1 MITAQSI
8 EETMKTIFHKFAFIY
23 IMIFL
28 ISFIFIIIG
37 VRSVLEYYF
46 INNESE
52 LIEKRAA
59 NFEKVVNDQYFNTIS
74 LDLLQ
79 DQILILDGY
88 TGANIWLIS
97 ETGEL
102 YKTSNDLDAD
112 AISNMP
118 NLMEDI
124 VTVFSGNTTRREVI
138 YEGVYED
145 RILRVGYPFHLGNS
159 IYAMFINVPMPEIED
174 TISKV
179 SVIIFVSL
187 ALSGCLAVVLIFL
200 ITQRMGYEIKVINDA
215 AKYISEGNFD
225 KKIIINRKDELG
237 ELANSFNLMADELNQ
252 QENTKRMFISSLSHD
267 LRTPLTTIKGYT
279 IGILDGTIEADKQ
292 ERYLNIVKSESERL
306 IKMINDLLDLSKMES
321 GALIL
326 NKTDFDL
333 SNVILNVLD
342 SFEQKIIK
350 KRIKLTIELSKEK
363 VLAHGDLA
371 SIQRVIYNL
380 LDNATK
386 FVEED
391 GAISI
396 RTELKNDKYYV
407 GISNTGRVLNEKELS
422 VIWDRFSKLDK
433 SRGLEKTSS
442 GLGLSIVREIMKAHH
457 ETIEVYSNQDIG
469 VAFIFTVSTQIFK
482 SL

>member
-1 MITAQSI
+1 
-8 EETMKTIFHKFAFIY
+8 MKTIFHKFAFIY

-28 ISFIFIIIG
+28 ISFIFIIVG

-52 LIEKRAA
+52 LIMKRAS
-59 NFEKVVNDQYFNTIS
+59 NFEKIVNEQYFNVLS

-79 DQILILDGY
+79 EQIMILDGY

-97 ETGEL
+97 QTGEL
-102 YKTSNDLDAD
+102 YKTSNDLDTESIA
-112 AISNMP
+112 NMP
-118 NLMEDI
+118 NLTEDI
-124 VTVFSGNTTRREVI
+124 VTVFNGTSTQREVF

-145 RILRVGYPFHLGNS
+145 RILRVGYPFHLGNNL
-159 IYAMFINVPMPEIED
+159 YAMFINVPMPEIED

-179 SVIIFVSL
+179 SLIIFVSL
-187 ALSGCLAVVLIFL
+187 AISGFLAVILIFL
-200 ITQRMGYEIKVINDA
+200 ITKRMGYEIKVINDA

-237 ELANSFNLMADELNQ
+237 ELANSFNLMADELNK

-279 IGILDGTIEADKQ
+279 IGILDGTIEKDKQ
-292 ERYLNIVKSESERL
+292 ERYLNIVKNESERL

-333 SNVILNVLD
+333 SNVIINVLD
-342 SFEQKIIK
+342 SFEQKIIN
-350 KRIKLTIELSKEK
+350 KRIKLTIDLSKEK
-363 VLAHGDLA
+363 VFAHGDLA

-386 FVEED
+386 FVDED
-391 GAISI
+391 GSISI
-396 RTELKNDKYYV
+396 RTELKNDKYFV
-407 GISNTGRVLNEKELS
+407 GISNTGRVLSEKELS

-433 SRGLEKTSS
+433 SRGMEKTSS
-442 GLGLSIVREIMKAHH
+442 GLGLSIVKEIIKAHH
-457 ETIEVYSNQDIG
+457 ETIDVYSSADIG
-469 VAFIFTVSTQIFK
+469 VAFVFTVSTQIFK

>member
-1 MITAQSI
+1 
-8 EETMKTIFHKFAFIY
+8 MKTIFHKFAFIY
-23 IMIFL
+23 ILIFL

-52 LIEKRAA
+52 LILKRAS
-59 NFEKVVNDQYFNTIS
+59 NFEKLVNEQYINTVS

-79 DQILILDGY
+79 DQIFILDGY

-97 ETGEL
+97 EKGDL
-102 YKTSNDLDAD
+102 YKTSTDLDAET
-112 AISNMP
+112 ISSMP

-124 VTVFSGNTTRREVI
+124 VTVFNGDTTRREVL
-138 YEGVYED
+138 YEDVEGVTNE
-145 RILRVGYPFHLGNS
+145 RILRVGYPFHLGS
-159 IYAMFINVPMPEIED
+159 SVYAMFINVPMPEIED

-179 SVIIFVSL
+179 SVIIFISL
-187 ALSGCLAVVLIFL
+187 AFSGCLAVILIFL
-200 ITQRMGYEIKVINDA
+200 ITKRMGYEIKVINDA

-237 ELANSFNLMADELNQ
+237 ELATSFNLMAEELNS

-279 IGILDGTIEADKQ
+279 IGMLDGTIESDKQ
-292 ERYLNIVKSESERL
+292 ERYLKIVKNESERL

-333 SNVILNVLD
+333 NGVIVNVLD
-342 SFEQKIIK
+342 SFEQKIVNK
-350 KRIKLTIELSKEK
+350 DIKLTIDLSKEK
-363 VLAHGDLA
+363 LMAHGDLA

-386 FVEED
+386 FVD
-391 GAISI
+391 QGGAISI

-407 GISNTGRVLNEKELS
+407 GISNTGKVLSEKELAM
-422 VIWDRFSKLDK
+422 IWDRFSKLDT
-433 SRGLEKTSS
+433 SRGLEKKSS
-442 GLGLSIVREIMKAHH
+442 GLGLSIVKEIIKAHH
-457 ETIEVYSNQDIG
+457 EKIDVYSNEDIG

>member
-1 MITAQSI
+1 
-8 EETMKTIFHKFAFIY
+8 MKTIFHKFAFIY
-23 IMIFL
+23 ILIFL

-52 LIEKRAA
+52 LILKRAS
-59 NFEKVVNDQYFNTIS
+59 NFEKLVNEQYINTVS

-79 DQILILDGY
+79 DQIFILDGY

-97 ETGEL
+97 EKGDL
-102 YKTSNDLDAD
+102 YKTSTDLDAET
-112 AISNMP
+112 ISSMP

-124 VTVFSGNTTRREVI
+124 VTVFNGDTTRREVL
-138 YEGVYED
+138 YEDVEGVTNE
-145 RILRVGYPFHLGNS
+145 RILRVGYPFHLGS
-159 IYAMFINVPMPEIED
+159 SVYAMFINVPMPEIED

-179 SVIIFVSL
+179 SVIIFISL
-187 ALSGCLAVVLIFL
+187 AFSGCLAVILIFL
-200 ITQRMGYEIKVINDA
+200 ITKRMGYEIKVINDA

-237 ELANSFNLMADELNQ
+237 ELATSFNLMAEELNS

-279 IGILDGTIEADKQ
+279 IGMLDGTIESDKQ
-292 ERYLNIVKSESERL
+292 ERYLKIVKNESERL

-333 SNVILNVLD
+333 NGVIVNVLD
-342 SFEQKIIK
+342 SFEQKIINK
-350 KRIKLTIELSKEK
+350 DIKLTIDLSKEK
-363 VLAHGDLA
+363 LMAHGDLA

-386 FVEED
+386 FVEEN

-407 GISNTGRVLNEKELS
+407 GISNTGKVLNEKELAM
-422 VIWDRFSKLDK
+422 IWDRFSKLDK
-433 SRGLEKTSS
+433 SRGLEKKSS
-442 GLGLSIVREIMKAHH
+442 GLGLSIVKEIIKAHH
-457 ETIEVYSNQDIG
+457 EKIDVYSNEDIG

>member
-1 MITAQSI
+1 
-8 EETMKTIFHKFAFIY
+8 MKTIFHKFAFIY

-52 LIEKRAA
+52 LIEKRAS
-59 NFEKVVNDQYFNTIS
+59 NFEKIVNEQYFNVIS

-79 DQILILDGY
+79 EQILILDGY

-97 ETGEL
+97 ETGDL
-102 YKTSNDLDAD
+102 YKTSNDLDAESI
-112 AISNMP
+112 ANMP
-118 NLMEDI
+118 NLTEDI
-124 VTVFSGNTTRREVI
+124 VTVLNGTSTRREVI

-145 RILRVGYPFHLGNS
+145 RILRVGYPFHLGNNL
-159 IYAMFINVPMPEIED
+159 YAMFINVPMPEIED

-179 SVIIFVSL
+179 SLIIFVSL
-187 ALSGCLAVVLIFL
+187 AISGFLAVILIFL
-200 ITQRMGYEIKVINDA
+200 ITKRMGYEIKVINDA

-237 ELANSFNLMADELNQ
+237 ELANSFNLMADELNK
-252 QENTKRMFISSLSHD
+252 QEDTKRMFISSLSHD

-292 ERYLNIVKSESERL
+292 ERYLTIVKNESERL

-333 SNVILNVLD
+333 SSVILNVLD
-342 SFEQKIIK
+342 SFEQKVIK
-350 KRIKLTIELSKEK
+350 KRIKLTIDLSKEK
-363 VLAHGDLA
+363 MLAHGDLA

-386 FVEED
+386 FVDED
-391 GAISI
+391 GSISI
-396 RTELKNDKYYV
+396 RTELKDDKYYV
-407 GISNTGRVLNEKELS
+407 GISNTGKVLNEKELS
-422 VIWDRFSKLDK
+422 MIWDRFSKLDK

-442 GLGLSIVREIMKAHH
+442 GLGLSIVREIIKAHH
-457 ETIEVYSNQDIG
+457 ESIDVYSNPEIG